1 MLTEKLLEGKES
13 MNKRQLKKSLN
24 KRKMVNVALAGTD
37 KKCVTKT
44 AVKPETKVT
53 KKEKCA
59 IKSITKKLVGEF
71 ITTKEEVVPTGCELL
86 SAGAYV
92 LNDEIVF
99 FANISTKKEDAV
111 VTNKEYDTIV
121 YFTEEVNGW
130 VSKNAEKTYTK
141 KDLVDAIY
149 TAVNTMIDEYNLQ
162 QKDEFT
168 FY

>member
-1 MLTEKLLEGKES
+1 

-37 KKCVTKT
+37 KKCVAKT

-53 KKEKCA
+53 KKEKGA
-59 IKSITKKLVGEF
+59 IKSITKKLVGDF
-71 ITTKEEVVPTGCELL
+71 ITTKEEVVPSGSELL
-86 SAGAYV
+86 SAGAYA
-92 LNDEIVF
+92 LNGEIVF
-99 FANISTKKEDAV
+99 FANVSTKKENAV
-111 VTNKEYDTIV
+111 VTNKEYDAIV

-162 QKDEFT
+162 
-168 FY
+168 

>member
-37 KKCVTKT
+37 KKCVTK
-44 AVKPETKVT
+44 
-53 KKEKCA
+53 KEKCA

-86 SAGAYV
+86 SAGAYA
-92 LNDEIVF
+92 LNGEIVF

-162 QKDEFT
+162 
-168 FY
+168 